1 MRKLPDGRYHCFL
14 SHSHQ
19 HGADQVSVIKYK
31 IERMIEGAQC
41 FLDVESNR
49 LISSGS
55 LSQLPAIIN
64 DSTTLLI
71 FRKSTAN
78 VLKNRVDSKTVI
90 NKQENR
96 VAIKSGLVCVFPG
109 GAVYA

>member
-1 MRKLPDGRYHCFL
+1 
-14 SHSHQ
+14 
-19 HGADQVSVIKYK
+19 
-31 IERMIEGAQC
+31 MIEGAQC

-71 FRKSTAN
+71 FRKSAAN
-78 VLKNRVDSKTVI
+78 FLLQALLLD
-90 NKQENR
+90 
-96 VAIKSGLVCVFPG
+96 
-109 GAVYA
+109 